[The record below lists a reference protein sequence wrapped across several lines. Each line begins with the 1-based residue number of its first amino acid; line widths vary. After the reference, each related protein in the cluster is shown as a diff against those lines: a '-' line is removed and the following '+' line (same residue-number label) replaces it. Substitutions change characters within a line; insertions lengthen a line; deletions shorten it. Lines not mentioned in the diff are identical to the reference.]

1 MDGPQRQ
8 AQCRGVCRRIGPIG
22 LIGFICG
29 GLIDPIVPIS
39 SIGYWG
45 PGCPS
50 RIRHSPKLLVQLS
63 QHGEQQLRA
72 FNQTF
77 RDQEFV
83 LAVDGPTSGPQVIE
97 IR

>member
-8 AQCRGVCRRIGPIG
+8 AQCRGVSPDRTYRTNRIYMWRLIGPI
-22 LIGFICG
+22 
-29 GLIDPIVPIS
+29 VSIS
-39 SIGYWG
+39 SIGYRS